1 MKYIGFPAART
12 YTAQYNSLHCL
23 VDRNSLYRSHAK
35 QNKLLFYG
43 KKLNRKPQSKKTER
57 NILIHLFLEISFLLT
72 KNVFK

>member
-43 KKLNRKPQSKKTER
+43 KKNLTENPKARKLRET
-57 NILIHLFLEISFLLT
+57 F
-72 KNVFK
+72 